1 MVSIVLLN
9 LSGTQEKTN
18 QEGNYSFHLC
28 SHSLFQSSFAINYQA
43 AGEKNPKE
51 NLSAL
56 EETPGVWKIF
66 HFGHRS
72 FYINHWPMLEL
83 FILFSH
89 SFAFRKRLK

>member
-18 QEGNYSFHLC
+18 QEGNYSCAPIPC
-28 SHSLFQSSFAINYQA
+28 SSHRLPLIIRQQ
-43 AGEKNPKE
+43 GEKNPKE
-51 NLSAL
+51 NLGAL